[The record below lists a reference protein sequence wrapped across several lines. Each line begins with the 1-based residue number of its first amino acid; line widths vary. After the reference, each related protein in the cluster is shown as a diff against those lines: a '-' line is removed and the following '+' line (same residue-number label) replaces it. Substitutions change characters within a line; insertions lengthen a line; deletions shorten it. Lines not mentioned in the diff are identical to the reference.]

1 MSSLLSSNLHFCLK
15 EPPEQVILELLPAW
29 VALDEV
35 FTVKCHVPRVAPLE
49 NLTLTLLQG
58 NQELHRK
65 TFMSLAVASQRA
77 EVTIIAKAQREDHR
91 CNFSCHAELDL
102 RSHGGGLFH
111 SSSAS
116 KLLQIFGELEL
127 RYGRNPE
134 THCPHITLA
143 FGTKF
148 PQGLGGGCEGN

>member
-1 MSSLLSSNLHFCLK
+1 VSSLLSSNLHFCLK

-116 KLLQIFGELEL
+116 KLLQIFEFSQRPQIWVSPLMEV
-127 RYGRNPE
+127 E
-134 THCPHITLA
+134 TAET
-143 FGTKF
+143 
-148 PQGLGGGCEGN
+148 